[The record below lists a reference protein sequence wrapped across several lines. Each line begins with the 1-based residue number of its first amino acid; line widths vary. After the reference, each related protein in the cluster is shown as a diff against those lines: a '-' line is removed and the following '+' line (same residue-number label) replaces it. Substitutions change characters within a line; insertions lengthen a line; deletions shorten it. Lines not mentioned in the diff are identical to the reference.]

1 MIPFIGY
8 TDTLLLPLKN
18 NLVDNAGQ
26 GVFPLTEAGHPD
38 GACMVCASALKTS
51 RTAGPMSLDLIR
63 QDHFRSLFRNHDGR
77 CVSVARRDGWH
88 HRGVDD
94 P

>member
-8 TDTLLLPLKN
+8 TNTLLCPLNN

-26 GVFPLTEAGHPD
+26 GVIALTEAGYPD
-38 GACMVCASALKTS
+38 GARPACSSALKTS
-51 RTAGPMSLDLIR
+51 RAVGPMSLDLIR
-63 QDHFRSLFRNHDGR
+63 QDHFRSLLRNHDGR
-77 CVSVARRDGWH
+77 CVSVARRDGRH